1 MLRFIKEVEEEGWQ
15 EAKAMTAKERT
26 LWEQAVQVLR
36 HNSVTTTVAVETP
49 MAEQVLA
56 RARERAVMR
65 GGAHVEGSHQR
76 GYWH

>member
-1 MLRFIKEVEEEGWQ
+1 
-15 EAKAMTAKERT
+15 MTARETT

-49 MAEQVLA
+49 RAEQVLA

-65 GGAHVEGSHQR
+65 
-76 GYWH
+76 

>member
-1 MLRFIKEVEEEGWQ
+1 MLRFIKEVDEEGWQ

-49 MAEQVLA
+49 RAEQVLT

-65 GGAHVEGSHQR
+65 GEAHFEGSHQR
-76 GYWH
+76 GYWD